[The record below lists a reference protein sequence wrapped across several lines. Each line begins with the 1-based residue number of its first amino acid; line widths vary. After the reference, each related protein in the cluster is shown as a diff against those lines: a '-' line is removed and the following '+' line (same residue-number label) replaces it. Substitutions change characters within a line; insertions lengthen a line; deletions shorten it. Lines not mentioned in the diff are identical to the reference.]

1 MNLSALFLQ
10 MMNLMGKWR
19 IAGLIIKFYLDRNKK
34 SLKNQRQSLKYVD
47 MLEFSD
53 YISN

>member
-19 IAGLIIKFYLDRNKK
+19 IADVVKVFLDIENK
-34 SLKNQRQSLKYVD
+34 
-47 MLEFSD
+47 M
-53 YISN
+53 